1 LTKEPKTC
9 IEENTTSSTND
20 AGRTVGATCRKLKLD
35 PNLSPCTSLNSEWI
49 KDLNVRSEFVKLLQ
63 EIMGNTLE
71 HVDKAN
77 NFMNRTI
84 ITQQLKRK
92 D

>member
-1 LTKEPKTC
+1 
-9 IEENTTSSTND
+9 
-20 AGRTVGATCRKLKLD
+20 
-35 PNLSPCTSLNSEWI
+35 
-49 KDLNVRSEFVKLLQ
+49 
-63 EIMGNTLE
+63 MGNTLE

-92 D
+92 DWQMGL